1 MLKTLVIKTQ
11 VINKLLLI
19 RISLSV
25 FLVNKAVMSVKQTI
39 SVSVTSALDPSTRI
53 RANVSKSVR
62 LVSTPIGPNSMA
74 ALADPGD

>member
-1 MLKTLVIKTQ
+1 MIKTL

-19 RISLSV
+19 PISLSV

-39 SVSVTSALDPSTRI
+39 SVSATSALDPFTRI
-53 RANVSKSVR
+53 KANVSKSVR
-62 LVSTPIGPNSMA
+62 LVSTPIGPNSMV